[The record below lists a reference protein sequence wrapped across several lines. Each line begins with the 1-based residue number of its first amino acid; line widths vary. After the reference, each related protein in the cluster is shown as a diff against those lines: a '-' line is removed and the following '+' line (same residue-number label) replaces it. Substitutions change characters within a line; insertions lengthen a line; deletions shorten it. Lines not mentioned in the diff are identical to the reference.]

1 MAYAEG
7 TTVPVEK
14 TRLEIE
20 QLITRFVGDKGKRG
34 VGFEAGSALIYFERD
49 GWAVQM
55 HVRMPTEEDA
65 AKIKN
70 PRGRYRGPADASQRA
85 AWLEQQTKERW
96 RQLLLVL
103 KAKFT
108 AYEHKIETF
117 EQLFMAHLVV
127 GGQSVGE
134 RLLPALRQI
143 AATGREAKLQL
154 TAGTG
159 QVP

>member
-7 TTVPVEK
+7 TTVPAER

-20 QLITRFVGDKGKRG
+20 QLITKFVGDKGRRG
-34 VGFEAGSALIYFERD
+34 VGFENGCAIIYFEKD
-49 GWAVQM
+49 TWAVQM
-55 HVRMPTEEDA
+55 KVRMPTSEEA

-70 PRGRYRGPADASQRA
+70 PLGRYRGPASPAQQA

-108 AYEHKIETF
+108 AYEHQIETF

-127 GGQSVGE
+127 GGQHVGE
-134 RLLPALRQI
+134 QLLPALKRI
-143 AATGREAKLQL
+143 AATGRETPLQL
-154 TAGTG
+154 TAGTM
-159 QVP
+159 P